1 LSTDGLGGGFV
12 LARLGSFFFVANAFM
27 LPSIWPFINM
37 MFVTVLVILLCYFGL
52 RLLGR
57 VKGRGSAGGNLQ
69 LVESILVGSQ
79 NMVQLVRAG
88 DKYLVIGVS
97 KERVTLLAE
106 LDEEKIK
113 EMEPLPP
120 VGESFNK
127 VLARFLPPKEGDS
140 YPNEDDVDEQK

>member
-1 LSTDGLGGGFV
+1 M
-12 LARLGSFFFVANAFM
+12 LARLSPFFYMMNLSL
-27 LPSIWPFINM
+27 LPSMWPLINM
-37 MFVTVLVILLCYFGL
+37 LLVMVVIILVCYYGL
-52 RLLGR
+52 RFIGR
-57 VKGRGSAGGNLQ
+57 VRGRGTNNGNLQ

-88 DKYLVIGVS
+88 DKYLVIGVT

-106 LDEEKIK
+106 VDEEQIK

-127 VLARFLPPKEGDS
+127 VLARFLPPKDEGNDTNNENK
-140 YPNEDDVDEQK
+140 PNEP